1 MIINKISDK
10 NNVKIITKQYLKY
23 LDAGAIPSE
32 ILVLSF
38 NSNSKKNIEKNILK
52 LTKKNIL

>member
-10 NNVKIITKQYLKY
+10 NNVKIITKQYLEW
-23 LDAGAIPSE
+23 LDMGAISSE

-38 NSNSKKNIEKNILK
+38 NSNSK
-52 LTKKNIL
+52 